1 LKNRDASRMA
11 AVRSHQVTI
20 TFEGAQPLE
29 LECRENED
37 IITAGLRQ
45 GLLLLSDCRQ
55 GICGACRGFLEDG
68 HYDELLSYSPHVLA
82 EQDAEDGWIL
92 ACRLCPRSNLL
103 IDFDYA
109 ADRITRLDASR
120 RSGKIVALEPLS
132 PSVMRVVVTT
142 LSMQAPLHWQAGQ
155 YVRLHLAQANITR
168 SFSMANL
175 PNDRHELEFL
185 IGLRPDGQFPQALL
199 AMRGEGDVVAMEG
212 PLGNFTLDAQP
223 RERVFVAEGTG
234 LAPIL
239 AMLRQLALTE
249 PDCSVT
255 LIFGVPTQSDL
266 FAQAELAQ
274 LAATYPGLTIQVTIA
289 EPDPSWSGYSGSV
302 VDGLADWLKTHDSQ
316 STHYYFCGS
325 AAIVRAA
332 RRLVENVGV
341 LPEAIHQELFV
352 STCIN
357 TGVNR

>member
-1 LKNRDASRMA
+1 M
-11 AVRSHQVTI
+11 RSHQVTI

-55 GICGACRGFLEDG
+55 GICGACRGFLEAG

-92 ACRLCPRSNLL
+92 ACRLCPRSDLL
-103 IDFDYA
+103 IDFEYA

-120 RSGKIVALEPLS
+120 RSGKIVALELVS
-132 PSVMRVVVTT
+132 PSVMRVVVKT

-155 YVRLHLAQANITR
+155 YVRLHLTQANITR
-168 SFSMANL
+168 SFSVANL

-185 IGLRPDGQFPQALL
+185 IGLRPNGQFSQALL
-199 AMRGEGDVVAMEG
+199 AMRSTGDMVTVEG
-212 PLGNFTLDAQP
+212 PLGQFTLDAQP

-234 LAPIL
+234 IAPIL

-249 PDCSVT
+249 PNRPAT
-255 LIFGVPTQSDL
+255 LIFGVPTQHDL

-274 LAATYPGLTIQVTIA
+274 LTATYPGLTIWVTIA
-289 EPDPSWSGYSGSV
+289 KPDPSWSGHSGRV
-302 VDGLADWLKTHDSQ
+302 VDGLADWLKTHDFWSA
-316 STHYYFCGS
+316 HYYFCGS
-325 AAIVRAA
+325 AAMVRAA
-332 RRLVENVGV
+332 RRLVENLGV
-341 LPEAIHQELFV
+341 LPKAIHQELFV
-352 STCIN
+352 STCIH
-357 TGVNR
+357 TGANQ